1 MNSIPRRG
9 LRVVSAEPAEADTV
23 EVYVLDLLD
32 GPTPQELAEIEAE
45 WPQIEAD
52 ILALDDLDETLRVVD
67 AQVVDLDSRRA
78 RRTRRRIIAATLA
91 NTATVESVPVLRAV
105 A

>member
-9 LRVVSAEPAEADTV
+9 LRVVSAEPTQADTV
-23 EVYVLDLLD
+23 EVHVLDLLD
-32 GPTPQELAEIEAE
+32 GPTPQELAAIEAE

-52 ILALDDLDETLRVVD
+52 ILALDDLDETLLAVD
-67 AQVVDLDSRRA
+67 ALVVDLDSRRA
-78 RRTRRRIIAATLA
+78 RRTRRRIIAATLSGA
-91 NTATVESVPVLRAV
+91 ATFESVPVLRAV